1 MPPRSPWT
9 ARTSRSPITAA
20 TGCWE
25 PSTTSSWPARPRPRR
40 GTCSVA
46 SRAFSVVVY
55 AVLFVLGA
63 FEGIVGSF
71 HYSQPPAPWIAVLLV
86 LALFTSCLL
95 AAVGTESFRGM
106 VMVAIGWAIAA
117 FLLSMG
123 SHAGSVIIT
132 ATTAG

>member
-1 MPPRSPWT
+1 
-9 ARTSRSPITAA
+9 
-20 TGCWE
+20 
-25 PSTTSSWPARPRPRR
+25 
-40 GTCSVA
+40 
-46 SRAFSVVVY
+46 VVY

-132 ATTAG
+132 ATTAGEVFLYGGTLAVGLAALATYVWQTRSRLARAGQRR